1 MPQKQISF
9 VQIET
14 GFLCDIGCGD
24 SGRVIRL
31 FARMIEQ
38 LGLRTPSTTAVS
50 GAAKRRAECTS
61 LGPGLKHP
69 SLRGLTLVW
78 AARDVP
84 RHFS

>member
-1 MPQKQISF
+1 
-9 VQIET
+9 
-14 GFLCDIGCGD
+14 
-24 SGRVIRL
+24 
-31 FARMIEQ
+31 MIEQ